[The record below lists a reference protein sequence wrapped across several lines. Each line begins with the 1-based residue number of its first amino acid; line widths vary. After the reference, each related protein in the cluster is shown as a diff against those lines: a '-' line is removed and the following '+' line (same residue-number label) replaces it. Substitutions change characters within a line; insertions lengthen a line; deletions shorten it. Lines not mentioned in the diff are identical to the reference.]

1 MHGNK
6 KCREKKGRRYKMSEQ
21 DKSFFDRILSSDGYS
36 EEDKVREYIS
46 HRIRNGANLRE
57 VLQEEYVLR
66 NTTQTEREE
75 IVRDPRVVQQSREG
89 LKQYFESEEL
99 APEHP
104 TAAAKVQSSE
114 GPRREEPLTD
124 VDGGRIGPPAT
135 GA

>member
-1 MHGNK
+1 MP
-6 KCREKKGRRYKMSEQ
+6 EQ
-21 DKSFFDRILSSDGYS
+21 DKSFFDRLLSSDSYS

-57 VLQEEYVLR
+57 VVQEEYVVR

-75 IVRDPRVVQQSREG
+75 IIRDPRVVRQSREG
-89 LKQYFESEEL
+89 LNQYFESEEL

-104 TAAAKVQSSE
+104 TAAAKGQSSE
-114 GPRREEPLTD
+114 GPRRKEPLTD

>member
-6 KCREKKGRRYKMSEQ
+6 KCREKKGRRYKVSEQ
-21 DKSFFDRILSSDGYS
+21 DKSFFDRLLSSDGYS

-104 TAAAKVQSSE
+104 TAAAKGQSSE
-114 GPRREEPLTD
+114 GPRRKEPLTD

>member
-1 MHGNK
+1 
-6 KCREKKGRRYKMSEQ
+6 MSEQ
-21 DKSFFDRILSSDGYS
+21 NKSFFDRLLSSDGYS

-104 TAAAKVQSSE
+104 TAAAKGQSSV

>member
-1 MHGNK
+1 
-6 KCREKKGRRYKMSEQ
+6 MSEQ
-21 DKSFFDRILSSDGYS
+21 DRSFFDKLVSSAGYS

-66 NTTQTEREE
+66 NTTQNERDE
-75 IVRDPRVVQQSREG
+75 IIRGPRIVQQSREG
-89 LKQYFESEEL
+89 LHQYFESEEL
-99 APEHP
+99 TPKYP
-104 TAAAKVQSSE
+104 TATAKGQSSE
-114 GPRREEPLTD
+114 GPRRKEPLTD

>member
-6 KCREKKGRRYKMSEQ
+6 KCREKKGRRYKVPEQ
-21 DKSFFDRILSSDGYS
+21 DKSFFGRLLSGDGYS

-46 HRIRNGANLRE
+46 HRIRNGTNLRE

-99 APEHP
+99 TPDHP
-104 TAAAKVQSSE
+104 TA
-114 GPRREEPLTD
+114 
-124 VDGGRIGPPAT
+124 
-135 GA
+135 

>member
-1 MHGNK
+1 MAK
-6 KCREKKGRRYKMSEQ
+6 Q
-21 DKSFFDRILSSDGYS
+21 DKSFFDRLLSSDSYS

-75 IVRDPRVVQQSREG
+75 IIRDPRVVRQSREG
-89 LKQYFESEEL
+89 LNQYFESEEL
-99 APEHP
+99 APEP
-104 TAAAKVQSSE
+104 STAAAKGQSSE
-114 GPRREEPLTD
+114 GPRRKEPLTD

>member
-1 MHGNK
+1 MA
-6 KCREKKGRRYKMSEQ
+6 EQ
-21 DKSFFDRILSSDGYS
+21 DKSFFDRLLSSDGYS

-75 IVRDPRVVQQSREG
+75 IVRDPRVVRQSREG
-89 LKQYFESEEL
+89 LNQYFESEEL
-99 APEHP
+99 APKP
-104 TAAAKVQSSE
+104 STAAAKGQSSE
-114 GPRREEPLTD
+114 GPRRKEPLTD

>member
-1 MHGNK
+1 VHGNK
-6 KCREKKGRRYKMSEQ
+6 KCREKKGRRYKVSEQ
-21 DKSFFDRILSSDGYS
+21 DKSFFDRLLSSDGYS

-104 TAAAKVQSSE
+104 TAAAKGQSSE

>member
-1 MHGNK
+1 
-6 KCREKKGRRYKMSEQ
+6 MSEQ
-21 DKSFFDRILSSDGYS
+21 DKSFFDRLLSSDGYS

-104 TAAAKVQSSE
+104 TAAAKGQRSE

>member
-1 MHGNK
+1 
-6 KCREKKGRRYKMSEQ
+6 MSEQ
-21 DKSFFDRILSSDGYS
+21 DKSFFDRLLSGGGGHS

-66 NTTQTEREE
+66 NTTQNERDE
-75 IVRDPRVVQQSREG
+75 IIRDPRVVQQSREG
-89 LKQYFESEEL
+89 LKQDFDSDEL
-99 APEHP
+99 APKHP
-104 TAAAKVQSSE
+104 TTAATGQGSE
-114 GPRREEPLTD
+114 GPRRKEPLTD

>member
-1 MHGNK
+1 VP
-6 KCREKKGRRYKMSEQ
+6 EQ
-21 DKSFFDRILSSDGYS
+21 DKSFFDRLFSSDGYS

-75 IVRDPRVVQQSREG
+75 IIRDPRVVRQSREG
-89 LKQYFESEEL
+89 LNQYFESEEL

-104 TAAAKVQSSE
+104 TAAAKGQSSE
-114 GPRREEPLTD
+114 GPRRKEPLTD
-124 VDGGRIGPPAT
+124 VDGGRIGPPST